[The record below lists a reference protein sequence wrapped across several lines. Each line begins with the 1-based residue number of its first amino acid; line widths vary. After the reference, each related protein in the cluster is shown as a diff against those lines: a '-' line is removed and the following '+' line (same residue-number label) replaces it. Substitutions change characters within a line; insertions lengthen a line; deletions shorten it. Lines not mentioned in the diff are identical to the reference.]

1 MEKQAEIVRTFY
13 RVVFGMDFRAETFN
27 NVCGSCE
34 VIGVAFPFLIYSLG
48 YNRDWM
54 VPSVAHF
61 LM

>member
-27 NVCGSCE
+27 NVCDSCE
-34 VIGVAFPFLIYSLG
+34 VTGVAFHFLIYSLG